1 MRSPVRLKEYRWHAY
16 VLAAINSRDWQNR
29 WEVEERLMAILP
41 PESLH
46 RIHARYWNKQGTVHS
61 LYCTLMGS
69 VIRGLMRGGLA
80 ERSVP
85 IISRQVKN
93 VGNYSLRLTE
103 KGMMKRDKIRR
114 YFCQKCFNTGISIP
128 KLDSNITCG
137 HCRGHRLIITK
148 L

>member
-46 RIHARYWNKQGTVHS
+46 RMHARYWNKQKTVHS
-61 LYCTLMGS
+61 FYCTRIGS
-69 VIRGLMRGGLA
+69 VIRALMRGGLA

-85 IISRQVKN
+85 ISSAGKN
-93 VGNYSLRLTE
+93 TGNYSLRLTE
-103 KGMMKRDKIRR
+103 KGMMKRNKIRH
-114 YFCQKCFNTGISIP
+114 YFCKKCFNTGISIP
-128 KLDSNITCG
+128 KVDSNIFCG
-137 HCRGHRLIITK
+137 HCRGSRLIITK

>member
-1 MRSPVRLKEYRWHAY
+1 MRSPAKLKEYRWQAY

-46 RIHARYWNKQGTVHS
+46 RSHARYWNKQRTVHS
-61 LYCTLMGS
+61 FYCTLIGA
-69 VIRGLMRGGLA
+69 VIRNLIRSGLA
-80 ERSVP
+80 ERSAP
-85 IISRQVKN
+85 LGTAGKN

-103 KGMMKRDKIRR
+103 KGMTKRDKIRH
-114 YFCQKCFNTGISIP
+114 YFCKKCFNTGISIP
-128 KLDSNITCG
+128 KAESNIICG